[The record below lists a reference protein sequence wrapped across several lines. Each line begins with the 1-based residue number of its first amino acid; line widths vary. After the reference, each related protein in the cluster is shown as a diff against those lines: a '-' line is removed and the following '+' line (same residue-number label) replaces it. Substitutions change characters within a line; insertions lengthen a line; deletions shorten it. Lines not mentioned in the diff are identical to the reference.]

1 MRLTGLMFA
10 LAAAAS
16 MVAAPALAAPAN
28 PAAKLS
34 LTGAGASNTDVR
46 AGAHTKRS
54 SKFLAGAPLIFL
66 GLAVTGA
73 VVGVAVATSHSDNKP
88 ASA

>member
-1 MRLTGLMFA
+1 MRLTGLLFA
-10 LAAAAS
+10 TAAALS
-16 MVAAPALAAPAN
+16 MIAAPAFAQPAN

-34 LTGAGASNTDVR
+34 LANGVTSNVR
-46 AGAHTKRS
+46 AGAPTKKS
-54 SKFLAGAPLIFL
+54 SKLVAGVPLLLL

-73 VVGVAVATSHSDNKP
+73 VVGVAVSTSHSDNTP

>member
-16 MVAAPALAAPAN
+16 MIAAPALAAPAN

-34 LTGAGASNTDVR
+34 LANGVGSSADVR
-46 AGAHTKRS
+46 AGAHMKKS
-54 SKFLAGAPLIFL
+54 SKFSGAPLLLL
-66 GLAVTGA
+66 GLAVAGG
-73 VVGVAVATSHSDNKP
+73 VIGVAVSTSHSDSRP

>member
-16 MVAAPALAAPAN
+16 MIAAPALAAPAN

-34 LTGAGASNTDVR
+34 LTNGGSSNTDVR
-46 AGAHTKRS
+46 AGARTKRS
-54 SKFLAGAPLIFL
+54 SKFLTGAPLVFF

-73 VVGVAVATSHSDNKP
+73 VVGVAFATSHSDNKP

>member
-1 MRLTGLMFA
+1 MFA

-16 MVAAPALAAPAN
+16 MIAAPALAQPAN

-34 LTGAGASNTDVR
+34 LIGGSSSNTDVR

-54 SKFLAGAPLIFL
+54 SKFLTGAPLILL
-66 GLAVTGA
+66 GIAVTGA
-73 VVGVAVATSHSDNKP
+73 VIGVAVATNHSDNKP